1 MNQIKIV
8 LYFLILIKQTLQ
20 QSDGNNIVFDLADL
34 TVDYQTDNGWI
45 SLEAFKSSINDLII
59 QTSDK
64 NKYGQLNWLSIGYP
78 KLILTPDPINKS
90 LNEIFKFKPE
100 GFYIRVEM
108 LTNLKRNLFKD
119 VVYRKY
125 NINITKEQI
134 VSLVPS
140 RFECLIDF
148 YFDDKRLLI
157 TGRVKQ
163 FNTFPLKIEFTAP
176 LNTKERTSLEKRI
189 KEDGNNLDL
198 NIDCEINSK
207 GRAYRQN
214 TLIITGDQLYNI
226 GLIDDLFGPH
236 TERYVT
242 RRQMVDLT
250 TEIYLKLNII
260 EDYHIPESQFKE
272 NFINDFI
279 TQAAEKTF
287 QSVPIDDV
295 LNSLSQFNFKNDL
308 KPDVILQDLGK
319 IFSIKNTGNKEQI
332 IADKENF
339 ENFKKNSQSNT
350 AGLVDGSLFLDIFD
364 ASASFHYAKE
374 KSSDWTKSSSSFDSQ
389 LKDLNDFN
397 ENNFE
402 WTRIGELIKPKKIKV
417 VKLVK
422 SFMSRNLVFNRV
434 KRDYYDAP
442 FKRVISLNTFNNVYL
457 SSKTQ
462 ESAQCI
468 ENLENLNLEVKK
480 NFKDLNDEFKKFKD
494 EFSLYFS
501 NSDRKSQLLVNDLES
516 IKNRLLNSENKL
528 NGIQISRMQTGI
540 LSFTGI
546 LGTGHVYSKNSVFN
560 PPFQNIP
567 QMFFTITNL
576 HIVNNV
582 APLWNIV
589 DLKVYQGSWKC
600 NFAFWGYFNSY
611 ALDIQWVALGN

>member
-1 MNQIKIV
+1 
-8 LYFLILIKQTLQ
+8 
-20 QSDGNNIVFDLADL
+20 
-34 TVDYQTDNGWI
+34 
-45 SLEAFKSSINDLII
+45 
-59 QTSDK
+59 
-64 NKYGQLNWLSIGYP
+64 
-78 KLILTPDPINKS
+78 
-90 LNEIFKFKPE
+90 
-100 GFYIRVEM
+100 M

-207 GRAYRQN
+207 GKAYRQN

-279 TQAAEKTF
+279 TQAADKTF

-295 LNSLSQFNFKNDL
+295 LNSLSQYNFKNDL

-319 IFSIKNTGNKEQI
+319 IFSIKKTGNKEQI
-332 IADKENF
+332 IADRENF
-339 ENFKKNSQSNT
+339 ENFKKNSQRNT
-350 AGLVDGSLFLDIFD
+350 AGSVNGSLFFDIFD
-364 ASASFHYAKE
+364 ASASFHYANE

-389 LKDLNDFN
+389 LKDLNDYN

-422 SFMSRNLVFNRV
+422 SFMSRNLVFSRV

-457 SSKTQ
+457 SSNDQ
-462 ESAQCI
+462 DSVQRI
-468 ENLENLNLEVKK
+468 ENLHLEAKK
-480 NFKDLNDEFKKFKD
+480 NFKDLNILLNDELKKFKN
-494 EFSLYFS
+494 EFSLYFNNS
-501 NSDRKSQLLVNDLES
+501 NEKNQLLVNDLES
-516 IKNRLLNSENKL
+516 IKNRLLISENKL
-528 NGIQISRMQTGI
+528 KGIQISKMRTGI

-546 LGTGHVYSKNSVFN
+546 LGTGHVYSKNAVFN
-560 PPFQNIP
+560 PPFQNVP

-589 DLKVYQGSWKC
+589 DLKVYQGS
-600 NFAFWGYFNSY
+600 
-611 ALDIQWVALGN
+611 